1 MFFTIIKKKFF
12 LTIGPSHQRP
22 SAIVANIMEK
32 LRERNTPRPPTK
44 SKFSTVARRILN
56 ERSVLNKLTPQSV
69 LSPDNRKFL
78 DSQVGRKRQKT
89 PNP

>member
-1 MFFTIIKKKFF
+1 
-12 LTIGPSHQRP
+12 
-22 SAIVANIMEK
+22 MEK

-56 ERSVLNKLTPQSV
+56 ERSVLNKLTPEPSQSV

-78 DSQVGRKRQKT
+78 DSQVGRKRQMT